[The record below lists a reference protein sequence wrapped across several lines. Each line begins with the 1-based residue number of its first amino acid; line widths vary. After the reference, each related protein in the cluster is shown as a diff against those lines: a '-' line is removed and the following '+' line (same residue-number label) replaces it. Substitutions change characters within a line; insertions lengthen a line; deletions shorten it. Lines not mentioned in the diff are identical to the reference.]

1 MQRDIMHD
9 LCRTVLM
16 TQKKWD
22 VHMTRKILQ
31 PALRILSNECHVT
44 VGKGRSQLSDK
55 NKHAIPLMEVKD
67 KHAILCT
74 LLDKIDATVMDAAG
88 ERLRVI
94 SSYSTGVDHI
104 DVKEATKRGIYVT
117 CTGDV
122 LTESTADLAFALII
136 ATSRRII
143 QGHKLVTHRKWVGGW
158 NPELL
163 LGSDIHGKTLGIL
176 GLGRI
181 GSAVARR
188 ARGFDMRIHYHNEH
202 DRNILS
208 ERLTG
213 AKPVN
218 FDNLIAETDFLSIH
232 CTLNNKTYHL
242 INETNLR
249 KMKPT
254 AFLINTARGHIINE
268 LHLIKGLQSKWI
280 AGAGLDVF
288 EREPPSKTNPLL
300 KMENVVLLPHIG
312 SATVSTRTKMAEVA
326 ANNLLLVLHKKRPIS
341 LSNPSVAKNNQI
353 N

>member
-1 MQRDIMHD
+1 
-9 LCRTVLM
+9 M
-16 TQKKWD
+16 TQKKWG
-22 VHMTRKILQ
+22 VHMTRSILQ
-31 PALRILSNECHVT
+31 PALRILSKECLVSI
-44 VGKGRSQLSDK
+44 GKCRGQLSDK
-55 NKHAIPLMEVKD
+55 GELLKHVKD

-88 ERLRVI
+88 EGLRVI

-104 DVKEATKRGIYVT
+104 DIKEATKRGIYVT

-136 ATSRRII
+136 ATPRRII
-143 QGHKLVTHRKWVGGW
+143 HGHNLVTQKKWLGGW
-158 NPELL
+158 DPELL
-163 LGSDIHGKTLGIL
+163 LGSDVHGKTIGIL

-188 ARGFDMRIHYHNEH
+188 ARGFDMKIYYHNQQ
-202 DRNILS
+202 DRNIVS
-208 ERLTG
+208 EKLTG
-213 AKPVN
+213 ARLVD
-218 FDNLIAETDFLSIH
+218 FDNLMTESDFLSIH

-249 KMKPT
+249 QMKQN
-254 AFLINTARGHIINE
+254 AFVINTARGQIINE
-268 LHLIKGLQSKWI
+268 LHLIKALRSKWI

-288 EREPPSKTNPLL
+288 ETEPPLKTNPLL

-326 ANNLLLVLHKKRPIS
+326 ANNLLLVLHEKRPIS
-341 LSNPSVAKNNQI
+341 LANPSVAKNNEI

>member
-1 MQRDIMHD
+1 
-9 LCRTVLM
+9 M

-22 VHMTRKILQ
+22 VHITRKILQ
-31 PALRILSNECHVT
+31 PALSMLSKECYVT
-44 VGKGRSQLSDK
+44 IGKDGSRSSDK
-55 NKHAIPLMEVKD
+55 SKLLKQVEN

-74 LLDKIDATVMDAAG
+74 LLDKIDARVMDAAG

-104 DVKEATKRGIYVT
+104 DTKEATKRGIYVT

-136 ATSRRII
+136 ATPRRII
-143 QGHKLVTHRKWVGGW
+143 QGHDLVTRKKWIGGW
-158 NPELL
+158 DPELL
-163 LGSDIHGKTLGIL
+163 LGSDIYGKTLGII

-188 ARGFDMRIHYHNEH
+188 ARGFDMKIYYYNQH
-202 DRNILS
+202 DRNLLS
-208 ERLTG
+208 EKMTG
-213 AKPVN
+213 ARLVN
-218 FDNLIAETDFLSIH
+218 FDSLITNCDFLSIH
-232 CTLNNKTYHL
+232 CALNNKTYHM
-242 INETNLR
+242 INKTNLR
-249 KMKPT
+249 QMKPT

-268 LHLIKGLQSKWI
+268 LHLIKALQYKWI

-288 EREPPSKTNPLL
+288 EREPPLKSNPLL

-326 ANNLLLVLHKKRPIS
+326 ADNLLLALHNRKPIS
-341 LSNPSVAKNNQI
+341 PANPSVVKNNQLT
-353 N
+353 